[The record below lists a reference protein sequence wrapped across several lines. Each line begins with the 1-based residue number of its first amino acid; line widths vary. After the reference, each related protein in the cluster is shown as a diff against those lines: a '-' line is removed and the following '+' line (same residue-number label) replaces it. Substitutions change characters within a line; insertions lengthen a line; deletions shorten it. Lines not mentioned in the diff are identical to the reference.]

1 MQVLAVDEMMIPFKG
16 HLWLKTYMKNKP
28 KKWGIKV
35 FALAG
40 PTGYVHRFSIPG
52 DNLPDE
58 EAEQEDLAD
67 GIGVSGGTVLN
78 LARNLPQGC
87 EVFFDNWFAS
97 PALLLRLK

>member
-1 MQVLAVDEMMIPFKG
+1 MTHPLPTKDMIQRKKKMM
-16 HLWLKTYMKNKP
+16 P

-40 PTGYVHRFSIPG
+40 QTGYVYRFIISG
-52 DNLPDE
+52 DEQPDDDTE
-58 EAEQEDLAD
+58 EEDYAD
-67 GIGVSGGTVLN
+67 GIGVSGRTVLT
-78 LARNLPQGC
+78 LVRNLPQGC